1 MNTIARILNIE
12 TEESEDAEDI
22 RKKVI
27 NYIIKD
33 KLSKIKN

>member
-1 MNTIARILNIE
+1 MKSIAKILNID
-12 TEESEDAEDI
+12 TKEEEGAEDI

-27 NYIIKD
+27 NCIIKD